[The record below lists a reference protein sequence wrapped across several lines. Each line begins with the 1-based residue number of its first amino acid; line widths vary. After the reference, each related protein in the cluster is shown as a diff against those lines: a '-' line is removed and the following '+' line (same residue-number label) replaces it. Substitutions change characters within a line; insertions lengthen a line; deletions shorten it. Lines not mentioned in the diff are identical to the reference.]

1 MIRLIKWI
9 WRQGILSTF
18 LTGLFAILP
27 LVITIAILAWVVRY
41 LEAILGPSGML
52 GEPLRQVGLR
62 FVNDEATAWVVGLFV
77 VLVGIWLLGVLM
89 KSVARSRI
97 EQAMNNVVNHIPIIK
112 GVYKTAAQLVAM
124 LRKEEQTELTAL
136 DVVFCSFG
144 DEMGGGFLGMLASP
158 EVYHFGDQGYH
169 LIYIPAVPVPMT
181 GSLRFVRS
189 DHVTKVNMS
198 AEQAMRVYL
207 SGGILS
213 PQAIP
218 RHHQSQPET
227 GNEATRDEA
236 EL

>member
-1 MIRLIKWI
+1 
-9 WRQGILSTF
+9 

-41 LEAILGPSGML
+41 LEGILGPSGVL
-52 GEPLRQVGLR
+52 GEPLRQVGLQ

-89 KSVARSRI
+89 KSVARSQI
-97 EQAMNNVVNHIPIIK
+97 EQAMNNVVNHIPVIK

-124 LRKEEQTELTAL
+124 LRKEEQPELTAM

-144 DEMGGGFLGMLASP
+144 EEMGGGFLGLLASP
-158 EVYHFGDQGYH
+158 QVYLFGEHGYH
-169 LIYIPAVPVPMT
+169 LVYIPAVPVPMT
-181 GSLRFVRS
+181 GSLRFVRAER
-189 DHVTKVNMS
+189 VVKVSMT

-218 RHHQSQPET
+218 SRNQAGGVEDEHQTPAEGRAT
-227 GNEATRDEA
+227 G
-236 EL
+236 

>member
-218 RHHQSQPET
+218 RYHQSQPET

>member
-52 GEPLRQVGLR
+52 GEPLRQVGLQ

-158 EVYHFGDQGYH
+158 EVYNFADQGYH

-181 GSLRFVRS
+181 GSLRFVRA
-189 DHVTKVNMS
+189 DRVIKVNMS

-218 RHHQSQPET
+218 RHHQSLPDT